1 MPPKSS
7 RSKSKRK
14 YQIGGSR
21 TTKSGDLEVQVIPI
35 VNGKPQ
41 LGGAFWDKA
50 WKWVKGAANTVGNV
64 VKPVIAP
71 LHDAVKKSGIIG
83 NAVAGFNPA
92 AGMVAKQLGYGR
104 IIKRSNAM
112 RAAR

>member
-7 RSKSKRK
+7 RSKSKRT

-21 TTKSGDLEVQVIPI
+21 TTKSGVLEVQVIPI

-41 LGGAFWDKA
+41 YGGAFWDGA
-50 WKWVKGAANTVGNV
+50 WKWVKGAAKSVGNF
-64 VKPVIAP
+64 VKPAIAP

-83 NAVAGFNPA
+83 NAVAAYNPA
-92 AGMVAKQLGYGR
+92 AGLVAKQFGYGKVV
-104 IIKRSNAM
+104 KRGNAM